1 MKSFDKT
8 NKNNGRSKRK
18 KNKIKWRAKKLI
30 ESNTIVKKNY
40 DSKENYK
47 TLLKKKEIF
56 EKFTNETMDG
66 TKNLSKQIN

>member
-18 KNKIKWRAKKLI
+18 KIKSNEEEKKLI

-40 DSKENYK
+40 DSKENYE

-56 EKFTNETMDG
+56 GKFTNETMDG

>member
-8 NKNNGRSKRK
+8 NKNNGRSKGK
-18 KNKIKWRAKKLI
+18 KMI

-47 TLLKKKEIF
+47 TLLNKKEIF